1 MTDSARWKRIETVL
15 DEVLD
20 LASEQRTARLDVLT
34 AGDAKL
40 REEVE
45 RLLAADEATH
55 AGVLDRGL
63 AAVAGRVLGDE
74 AGAAP
79 GERIGPYR
87 VVRLLGRG
95 GMGEVLL
102 ADRAEG
108 DFEQRVALKIVRGG
122 LNRSEIVERFR
133 RERRI
138 LARLRHPNIAALY
151 DGGVT
156 DDGIPYFAMEYVDG
170 QRITDWCDARTLGVA
185 QRVDLFG
192 SVCRAVEH
200 AHRNLVVHR
209 DIKPGNVF
217 VTSDG
222 AVKLLDFGIGKLLD
236 PDAGEETQATRSFL
250 TPAFAAPEQIR
261 GEGASTSSDVFSLG
275 MLLYVLLTGHHPH
288 GDASRSLEIARA
300 IAEDDAPDPSTR
312 AGRDSTTMS
321 ASEIAARRGTE
332 PADLRRRL
340 KGDLDNIVAKALRRD
355 PDERYASAR
364 ELAED
369 LERCRRCEPVRAR
382 AATARY
388 RMSRFVRRH
397 RVGVAAA
404 MLVFLAAAA
413 GVAGVVWQAR
423 VAGRERDR
431 AQAVKDYLIEIF
443 SAADPSFE
451 SGRTLTAAELV
462 ERGADRISHRFGDE
476 PEIRAEITEVLG
488 SVLTGLALY
497 ERADELLEEAL
508 REYRRLG
515 DDARAAGALSAR
527 AVNASHR
534 GELETA
540 ERLQREA
547 LAGVRKMH
555 GDGPEA
561 AAALH
566 SLGRILAHAG
576 RSEEAI
582 GVLEEAIAVGGRA
595 GMTPPDL
602 AAYRTSLA
610 GPLLDVGRLEDSEH
624 EYRTALAALPE
635 VSVAT
640 GNALAEL
647 TRLLNHMGRN
657 EEAEEASRRALQV
670 MREEYGP
677 VGHPDVAHALNS
689 LASILSEKGEL
700 EEAEALQREGLDV
713 LRRTLGEDHSFV
725 AGIMNN
731 LAITKQRQGDHAAAA
746 DLLEEGI
753 VLMEKALGPSHPRL
767 LPYWC
772 NRADNL
778 RMSGRHGES
787 VEAGRRAVALAYET
801 RGERHFEV
809 SYALLSLGLAQQAAG
824 NAAGAEEAMRA
835 AWDIRTE
842 HLGAGNPRTL
852 DVLMRMCD
860 VLEEDDRAAQAV
872 PLRDRSVAD
881 ARANLP
887 EARWSLSR
895 ALLERAELGLR
906 MGEPPEA
913 IRPLLEESLAIRDDL
928 HGEDSEPSAEVRTVL
943 ESLAG

>member
-1 MTDSARWKRIETVL
+1 VTDLDRWQRIETIL
-15 DEVLD
+15 DELLD
-20 LASEQRTARLDVLT
+20 LAPEVRGARLDVLA
-34 AGDAKL
+34 AGEPEL
-40 REEVE
+40 REEID
-45 RLLAADEATH
+45 RLLAADSATGS
-55 AGVLDRGL
+55 GVLDRGL
-63 AAVAGRVLGDE
+63 AAVAWRVMEEE
-74 AGAAP
+74 AAAEP

-102 ADRAEG
+102 AERAEG
-108 DFEQRVALKIVRGG
+108 DFEQQVALKIVRGG
-122 LNRSEIVERFR
+122 PNRTEIVERFR

-156 DDGIPYFAMEYVDG
+156 ADGVPYFAMEYVNG
-170 QRITDWCDARTLGVA
+170 ERITDWCDARTLGVA
-185 QRVDLFG
+185 QRVDLFE

-217 VTSDG
+217 VTSEGG
-222 AVKLLDFGIGKLLD
+222 AKLLDFGIGKLLD
-236 PDAGEETQATRSFL
+236 PESGEETQATRSFL

-288 GDASRSLEIARA
+288 GDASRSMEVARA

-321 ASEIAARRGTE
+321 ASEIAARRGME
-332 PADLRRRL
+332 PAELRRRL

-369 LERCRRCEPVRAR
+369 LQRYRRSEPVRAR
-382 AATARY
+382 PATMQY

-404 MLVFLAAAA
+404 SVTFVAAVA
-413 GVAGVVWQAR
+413 GVAGVAWQGR
-423 VAGRERDR
+423 VAEHERDR
-431 AQAVKDYLIEIF
+431 AQAVKDYLIEVF

-451 SGRTLTAAELV
+451 SGKTLTAAELV
-462 ERGADRISHRFGDE
+462 ERGAERIQDRFGDE

-497 ERADELLEEAL
+497 ERADELLQEAL
-508 REYRRLG
+508 REHRRMG
-515 DDARAAGALSAR
+515 DRPRAASALSAL
-527 AVNASHR
+527 AVNATHR
-534 GELETA
+534 GELEAA

-547 LAGVRKMH
+547 LAAVRDLY
-555 GDGPEA
+555 GDGPQEA
-561 AAALH
+561 EALH

-576 RSEEAI
+576 RPEEAI
-582 GVLEEAIAVGGRA
+582 EVLREAIAVGRGA
-595 GMTPPDL
+595 GLTKPEL
-602 AAYRTSLA
+602 ADYHTSLA
-610 GPLLDVGRLEDSEH
+610 GPLMDVGRLEDSER
-624 EYRTALAALPE
+624 EYRAALAALPE

-640 GNALAEL
+640 GSTLAEL

-670 MREEYGP
+670 LREEYGP
-677 VGHPDVAHALNS
+677 VGHPDVGHALNS

-700 EEAEALQREGLDV
+700 DEAEALQLEGLDV
-713 LRRTLGEDHSFV
+713 LRRTLGNDHSFV

-731 LAITKQRQGDHAAAA
+731 LAITKQRQHDYQAAA
-746 DLLEEGI
+746 DLLEEGLRI
-753 VLMEKALGPSHPRL
+753 MERSLSPTHPRL
-767 LPYWC
+767 LPYLC
-772 NRADNL
+772 NWADNL
-778 RMSGRHGES
+778 RLSGRHAEAVQAGE
-787 VEAGRRAVALAYET
+787 RAVALAHET

-809 SYALLSLGLAQQAAG
+809 SYALLSLGLAHQAAG
-824 NAAGAEEAMRA
+824 NATGAEEAMRE

-860 VLEEDDRAAQAV
+860 VLEEDDRRAEALR
-872 PLRDRSVAD
+872 LRDRSVAD
-881 ARANLP
+881 ARTGLP
-887 EARWSLSR
+887 DSRWSLSR
-895 ALLERAELGLR
+895 ALLERAQLGARLEEPEQELR
-906 MGEPPEA
+906 TM
-913 IRPLLEESLAIRDDL
+913 LEESLSIRDDMY
-928 HGEDSEPSAEVRTVL
+928 GADSDQSSEVRTA
-943 ESLAG
+943 LADLGG